1 MKSVRRMACL
11 AAFLLAAAGVVAVL
25 ASPVQANYITVYGG
39 PTYDPAT
46 GAGFLGG
53 FGQAVNDAGTAVGY
67 AQKFVVAPGLDQ
79 GLRAVRWDASGT
91 AATELGNLGT
101 DVYGYTRCYAWAI
114 NSAGTAVGSAEWFY
128 AGLIEGT
135 HAVYWGLDGVPV
147 DLNDLIDPSS
157 GWILTEALAISDTGW
172 VTGTGQFDPDG
183 TGYLGTYQRG
193 FLMQVPEPAT
203 LSLLVVGGLAVLR
216 RRRW

>member
-1 MKSVRRMACL
+1 VRWDASGT
-11 AAFLLAAAGVVAVL
+11 AATELGNLGTDVSGWTGCAAWAIN
-25 ASPVQANYITVYGG
+25 S
-39 PTYDPAT
+39 
-46 GAGFLGG
+46 
-53 FGQAVNDAGTAVGY
+53 AGTAVGEGE
-67 AQKFVVAPGLDQ
+67 KIVAGGLYQ
-79 GLRAVRWDASGT
+79 GVRAVRWDASGT